1 MTGTGAVGERREDR
15 AGLIQ
20 RLKKIELVTNA
31 LVAGLQPG
39 LHRSLFKGKGMEFA
53 EIREYVAGD
62 DVRSIDWKVT
72 ARYNH
77 PFIREYSE
85 ERDQTFYFLV
95 DISGSGTFGSRATK
109 QEKMLEVTASL
120 AFAALNNNDRIG
132 LCLFSDKVE
141 VFRPARRGK
150 KHLVALLNTLIDH
163 VPESRKTDLAV
174 AARFLGTVLP
184 RRSSVI
190 ILSDFAAPEFLP
202 ELRALARRHEVI
214 AVRVT
219 DIREQELPDIGL
231 ISLEDPETGEQ
242 VIADTTDPE
251 FRSRFAALAAGESST
266 LITGFARAGIGHIPL
281 LSTESCYLPLK
292 AFFLGM
298 KRRRKHDRI
307 L

>member
-1 MTGTGAVGERREDR
+1 MTGTGPGGDVTVDR
-15 AGLIQ
+15 ADLIR
-20 RLKKIELVTNA
+20 RLKKIELVTGA

-39 LHRSLFKGKGMEFA
+39 LHHSLFKGKGMELA
-53 EIREYVAGD
+53 EIREYMAGD

-132 LCLFSDKVE
+132 LCLFSDRVE

-163 VPESRKTDLAV
+163 VPESRKTDIAV
-174 AARFLGTVLP
+174 AVRFLGTVLP

-190 ILSDFAAPEFLP
+190 ILSDFTAPEFLP
-202 ELRALARRHEVI
+202 ELRVLARRHEVI

-231 ISLEDPETGEQ
+231 LSLEDPETGEQ
-242 VIADTTDPE
+242 VLADTSDAE
-251 FRSRFAALAAGESST
+251 FRSRYAALAAEESRALSA
-266 LITGFARAGIGHIPL
+266 GFSRAGIGQIPL
-281 LSTESCYLPLK
+281 LTTDSCYLPLK
-292 AFFLGM
+292 AFFRGM
-298 KRRRKHDRI
+298 KRRRKHGRI